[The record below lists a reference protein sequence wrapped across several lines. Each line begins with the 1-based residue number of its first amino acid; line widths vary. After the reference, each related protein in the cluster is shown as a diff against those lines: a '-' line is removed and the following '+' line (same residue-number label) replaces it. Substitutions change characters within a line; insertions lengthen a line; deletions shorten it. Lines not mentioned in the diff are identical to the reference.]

1 MSPLTLMNTASAAT
15 GNFSVDDKFKN
26 APIMRV
32 SGLGAA
38 ETVDLQMSQDG
49 SSYADIYVSGTQV
62 QVTSTNNSIPIDQ
75 VGLYR
80 ANKGGTTGAVLVT
93 LHYGEGI

>member
-1 MSPLTLMNTASAAT
+1 MRPLTLMDTASAAQ

-32 SGLGAA
+32 SGLGSG

-49 SSYADIYVSGTQV
+49 STYADVYVSGTQV
-62 QVTSTNNSIPIDQ
+62 QLTSTNNSIPIDQ

-80 ANKGGTTGAVLVT
+80 AKKGVTTGAVLVT